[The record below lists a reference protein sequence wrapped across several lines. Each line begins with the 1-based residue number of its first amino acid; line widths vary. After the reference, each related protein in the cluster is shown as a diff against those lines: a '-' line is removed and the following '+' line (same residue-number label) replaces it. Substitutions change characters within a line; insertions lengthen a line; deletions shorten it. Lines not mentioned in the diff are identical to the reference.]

1 MGDVS
6 YRSDGEV
13 RKFVF
18 RGLEAVSRWSSRAR
32 PPDAD
37 GGTSRPREGSLRG
50 LRSFLASLQDAS
62 WEVDLDRW
70 HRSCL
75 AQPPAKG
82 SQASGLNAMGCSTF
96 KVVWGWGD
104 EMKRAKAR
112 TTSGVTGTQRKSV
125 GASELSR
132 RDRRS
137 QFGGDHSFSGGC
149 CLDHAAAGG
158 PTALPATLWRA
169 RLRMDDGLGAGTL
182 FTLSACSGWGAFLT
196 SYCAAP
202 KGTANNVRRCPLG
215 GDRLDWGGP
224 HEESG
229 TGLQPVVMGMKRL
242 KTCST
247 LAGAATGEWRLQPA
261 TPSLPV
267 S

>member
-1 MGDVS
+1 
-6 YRSDGEV
+6 
-13 RKFVF
+13 
-18 RGLEAVSRWSSRAR
+18 
-32 PPDAD
+32 
-37 GGTSRPREGSLRG
+37 
-50 LRSFLASLQDAS
+50 
-62 WEVDLDRW
+62 
-70 HRSCL
+70 
-75 AQPPAKG
+75 
-82 SQASGLNAMGCSTF
+82 
-96 KVVWGWGD
+96 
-104 EMKRAKAR
+104 MKRAKAR
-112 TTSGVTGTQRKSV
+112 TTSEVTGTQRKSV

-229 TGLQPVVMGMKRL
+229 TCLQPVVMGMKRL

-261 TPSLPV
+261 TPSLLV
-267 S
+267 SLSHEGGPSLGLWRRRGTGGSEFDSGAGCFQFFGQFFGGVTQGIG